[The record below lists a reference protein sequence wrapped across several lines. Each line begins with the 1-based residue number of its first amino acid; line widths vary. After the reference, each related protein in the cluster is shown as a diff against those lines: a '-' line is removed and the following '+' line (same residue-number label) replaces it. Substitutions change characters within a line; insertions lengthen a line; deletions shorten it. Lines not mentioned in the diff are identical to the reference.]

1 MEVFWALWGK
11 LGPLYLIIAI
21 GILAGR
27 YANIEAETIANL
39 TINVL
44 FPIVTYGYIAVLPLS
59 GSALGLPVL
68 IFGLCTLIGLAI
80 YRIARPLFPDSTSN
94 LIAMAASTGNT
105 GFFGIPV
112 MILLYPGDAIGVL
125 FLANTGLMLYSM
137 TLGYFLMARGN
148 FDIRT
153 SLYRILKLPPLW
165 ASFFGLIHAY
175 LKLPMPKIA
184 TQLMDQ
190 FLTTSVLLGMM
201 LIGIGMSRMKLAA
214 IDWKYVAVTFGGKF
228 VIWPLVAALV
238 IFFDITIFQ
247 FFDSTAYHVLF
258 IFGVVPLM
266 VDTVTF
272 AFQLQVQPQ
281 KAAMGVLLSTL
292 FALAYVPAICM
303 VLARYQLKF

>member
-1 MEVFWALWGK
+1 MDVFWALWGK
-11 LGPLYLIIAI
+11 LGPLYIIIAI

-27 YANIEAETIANL
+27 YANIQPETIANL

-68 IFGLCTLIGLAI
+68 IFGLCTLIGLVI
-80 YRIARPLFPDSTSN
+80 YRLARPLFRDSTSN

-112 MILLYPGDAIGVL
+112 LILLYPGDTIGVL

-165 ASFFGLIHAY
+165 AAFLGVIHAY
-175 LKLPMPKIA
+175 LKLPMPEIA
-184 TQLMDQ
+184 IQLMDQ
-190 FLTTSVLLGMM
+190 FLTASVLLGMM
-201 LIGIGMSRMKLAA
+201 LIGMGMSRLKLAA
-214 IDWKYVAVTFGGKF
+214 IDWKYLAVTFGGKF

-238 IFFDITIFQ
+238 ILGDSTIFH

-258 IFGVVPLM
+258 IFAVVPLM

-272 AFQLQVQPQ
+272 AFQLRVQPQ

-292 FALAYVPAICM
+292 FALVYIPAICM
-303 VLARYQLKF
+303 VLAHYQLEF